1 MNELARQ
8 VDTTQLLREWL
19 TSLQS
24 SDQPWALFVTVTM
37 RRFDEMSRQPWSIHI
52 VDRAITRFAYRL
64 QQSVFNHAYSREKR
78 RSLGIICMRHLGPYG
93 IHPHYH
99 LVLSRP
105 DWIGLKDLEA
115 KVCAVAKRINW
126 IDREIDFETYYSTG
140 AIGYLTSDLYWEPVY
155 EACEA
160 AK

>member
-1 MNELARQ
+1 MNTAFTDAFLRNQVTPGRYSDRDTRGLSIQIKAQGGKYWTFRFLKDGNRRDVSLGAYPAVTLKEAR
-8 VDTTQLLREWL
+8 
-19 TSLQS
+19 
-24 SDQPWALFVTVTM
+24 
-37 RRFDEMSRQPWSIHI
+37 
-52 VDRAITRFAYRL
+52 
-64 QQSVFNHAYSREKR
+64 R
-78 RSLGIICMRHLGPYG
+78 RSIGMICMRHLGPYG

-105 DWIGLKDLEA
+105 DWMGLKDLEA

-126 IDREIDFETYYSTG
+126 INREINFETYYSTG
-140 AIGYLTSDLYWEPVY
+140 AISYLTSDLYWEPVY